1 MYPYDLSGK
10 NKYYTLYKNLCG
22 DILRGR
28 IKAGEKLPGKRTLA
42 KELGV
47 SVVTVQTAYDQL
59 LAEGYIY
66 SKERSGYFV
75 CPVEVGLRERPSAP
89 PAAKEEKKIYRAN
102 FVSGSPPVELF
113 PFSSWARLMRE
124 VLSDCGEHLLE
135 RVPAAGDSEL
145 KSAISDYLYRARGI
159 SVDPEFIVIGAGAE
173 HLYGVIVQ
181 LIGRDKVYAVE
192 NPCYRKIYDTYAI
205 NGARC
210 VFMPVGEEGADP
222 AAAAK
227 CGAEVFHVSPAHQF
241 PTGAVMPAGARA
253 KLINAA
259 EKSGGYIVEDD
270 YDSEF
275 RLFGKPLQNMYALCP
290 ERVIYINTFSKTLSP
305 SMRIGYMVL
314 PPALYKRY
322 CKLFG
327 RNSSAVSLFEQKTLA
342 RMMSGGGFERHL
354 NRLKNYYRGVR
365 AVLGQKAESFPFP
378 AELKDAGGGLHFT
391 IKFPSAPSDAFIKN
405 VALSSDINL
414 KCLSDYLLAPC
425 EGYEKTAVINYSGI
439 TLAAAQS
446 LDVNEILKKVL

>member
-1 MYPYDLSGK
+1 MYPYDLSGR
-10 NKYYTLYKNLCG
+10 NKYYTLYENLRG
-22 DILRGR
+22 DILRGK

-59 LAEGYIY
+59 LAEGYIN

-89 PAAKEEKKIYRAN
+89 PLQEVEKPEYSAD
-102 FVSGSPPVELF
+102 FVSGSPPAKLF
-113 PFSSWARLMRE
+113 PFASWAKLMRE

-135 RVPAAGDSEL
+135 RVPCAGDDEL

-159 SVDPEFIVIGAGAE
+159 SVDPRLIVVGAGAE

-181 LIGRDKVYAVE
+181 LIGRDKLYAVE
-192 NPCYRKIYDTYAI
+192 NPCYRKIYQAYSL

-210 VFMPVGEEGADP
+210 AFMPVGEDGADP
-222 AAAAK
+222 TAAAAQ
-227 CGAEVFHVSPAHQF
+227 GAAVYHVSPAHQF

-253 KLINAA
+253 RLINLA
-259 EKSGGYIVEDD
+259 EKRGGYIVEDD

-290 ERVIYINTFSKTLSP
+290 DRVIYINTFSKTLAP
-305 SMRIGYMVL
+305 SMRMGYMVL
-314 PPALYKRY
+314 PPELYKRY
-322 CKLFG
+322 KELFG
-327 RNSSAVSLFEQKTLA
+327 HNSSAVPLFEQKTLA
-342 RMMSGGGFERHL
+342 RMMAGGTFERHI

-365 AVLGQKAESFPFP
+365 EALTEKLKAFDCPHYCRDS
-378 AELKDAGGGLHFT
+378 GGGLHFT
-391 IKFPSAPSDAFIKN
+391 AKFSSAPSDEFIKEK
-405 VALSSDINL
+405 ALAVGINL

-425 EGYEKTAVINYSGI
+425 AGFEKTAVINYSGI
-439 TLAAAQS
+439 TLEAAES
-446 LDVNEILKKVL
+446 LDLSRIK